1 MKKTVITIILVVT
14 FFAVTFGQEK
24 RYGIESAIVKKNTV
38 MKMQG
43 MPTEQTISTTQYFA
57 DYGNKESAEASMNV
71 AGQTFNTFTM
81 IKEGYVYSA
90 NLSVKQG
97 SKVNLAAMDDYSTV
111 NFLELTDEVKKKYQ
125 IQANG
130 VQQII
135 GKDCNRYEMS
145 FTTQGQT
152 VNATVWVW
160 QGLTLKS
167 SVKMGGTSVEEEVTE
182 IQEGAAIAAEKF
194 VLPEGITFTEIKPQ
208 M

>member
-1 MKKTVITIILVVT
+1 MKKTVITIIVAVT
-14 FFAVTFGQEK
+14 FYAATFGQEK

-38 MKMQG
+38 MRIQG

-57 DYGNKESAEASMNV
+57 EYGNKESAETSMNV
-71 AGQTFNTFTM
+71 GGQSLNTFTM
-81 IKEGYVYSA
+81 MKDGYAYSA
-90 NLSVKQG
+90 NLSAKQG
-97 SKVNLAAMDDYSTV
+97 AKMNLAEIEDYNTV
-111 NFLELTDEVKKKYQ
+111 NFLDLTDEVKKKYQ

-145 FTTQGQT
+145 FTTQGQS
-152 VNATVWVW
+152 VKATVWVW

-167 SVKMGGTSVEEEVTE
+167 SVNMAGTSIEEEVTE
-182 IQEGAAIAAEKF
+182 IQEGVSIAAEKF